1 MSSYLLPENYFL
13 IDSAGQADETIIFL
27 RSYMLTTSTTGLS
40 YMEVNLAGYKIFD
53 SHLFPMN
60 ILCTYSREFP
70 GRPGVSTCCFGCHG
84 QGSVPAW
91 ESKILQAAWKN
102 QIK

>member
-1 MSSYLLPENYFL
+1 
-13 IDSAGQADETIIFL
+13 
-27 RSYMLTTSTTGLS
+27 MLTTSTTGLS

-60 ILCTYSREFP
+60 ILCSYSREFP

-84 QGSVPAW
+84 LGSVPAW
-91 ESKILQAAWKN
+91 GSKILQDTQRSQKKKEQARLSNKGTIN
-102 QIK
+102 PSSPGLP

>member
-1 MSSYLLPENYFL
+1 
-13 IDSAGQADETIIFL
+13 
-27 RSYMLTTSTTGLS
+27 MLTTSTTGFL

-60 ILCTYSREFP
+60 ILCSYSREFP

-84 QGSVPAW
+84 LGSVPAW
-91 ESKILQAAWKN
+91 GSKILQAAWHN
-102 QIK
+102 QIKLILTSFSSRIKV